1 MEKISSKYFLTG
13 CLIIIIMVF
22 VIATIVGKNQM
33 RSAFLHSKYTVGTM
47 TSNWHQ
53 KNNNGIGTDFIYMV
67 DGTVFSKTSHSDLRK
82 GDKYMVLY
90 DSLKPSVFLLLYNHK
105 LPAHLEAPPNGW
117 KFSEIPISLDS
128 SDLKVY
134 IEELDLD

>member
-1 MEKISSKYFLTG
+1 MKKNSSKYFLPG
-13 CLIIIIMVF
+13 CLIIIILVF
-22 VIATIVGKNQM
+22 VVTNIVGKYQI
-33 RSAFLHSKYTVGTM
+33 RSALIHSKYTVGTM

-67 DGTVFSKTSHSDLRK
+67 DGIVFSKTSHSHLSK

-105 LPAHLEAPPNGW
+105 VPAHLEAPPNGW
-117 KFSEIPISLDS
+117 KFSDIPISLDS

-134 IEELDLD
+134 IDELDVQ